1 MDYCCGNKSNA
12 FAIFHVISVF
22 VAEQSSTLSGNSL
35 EEPLGELATPFFSKL
50 QHCANTEERTAHTL
64 THAGMVVETTR
75 ETKEGNKRG
84 VMLLNG
90 EDNAIKQN
98 G

>member
-1 MDYCCGNKSNA
+1 M

-50 QHCANTEERTAHTL
+50 QHCANTEEHTAHTL

-75 ETKEGNKRG
+75 ETNA
-84 VMLLNG
+84 VLLLNG